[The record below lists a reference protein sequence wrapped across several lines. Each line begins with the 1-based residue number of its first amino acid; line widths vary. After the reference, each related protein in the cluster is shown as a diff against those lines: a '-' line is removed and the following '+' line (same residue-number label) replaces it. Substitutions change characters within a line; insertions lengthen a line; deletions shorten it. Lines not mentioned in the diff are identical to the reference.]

1 MHINDDLFVFYL
13 VSEFLP
19 SHPIVADDIN
29 RVPKSFGTV
38 SAAPW
43 GSAAILPIS
52 WAYIKLMGA
61 KGLRHS
67 SEIAILNANYMAAVL
82 KDAYKVL
89 YAGKNGTVAHEFI
102 LDTRELKK
110 GSGVEAMD
118 IAKRLQD
125 YGFHAPTVSFPV
137 PNTLMI
143 EPTESE
149 DKGELD
155 KFCHALL
162 TIRKEIT
169 DIENGVYT
177 KENNPLKNAPHTQ
190 RIVTS
195 SSYDLPY
202 ARELAAYPAPY
213 ITPESKMWPTVGRI
227 DDAYGDKN
235 LFCTC
240 PPVDDTFKF

>member
-1 MHINDDLFVFYL
+1 M
-13 VSEFLP
+13 P
-19 SHPIVADDIN
+19 SHPIVADDII

-52 WAYIKLMGA
+52 WAYIKLMGS

-67 SEIAILNANYMAAVL
+67 SEVAILNANYMAAVL

-89 YAGKNGTVAHEFI
+89 YAGKNDTVAHEFI
-102 LDTRELKK
+102 LDTRDLKK
-110 GSGVEAMD
+110 TSGVEAMD

-137 PNTLMI
+137 ANTLMI

-149 DKGELD
+149 DKNELD
-155 KFCHALL
+155 RFCHALL
-162 TIRKEIT
+162 SIRKEIA
-169 DIENGVYT
+169 DIENGKYGR
-177 KENNPLKNAPHTQ
+177 ENNPLKNAPHIQ
-190 RIVTS
+190 RMVAS
-195 SSYDLPY
+195 SNWDQPY
-202 ARELAAYPAPY
+202 SRELAAYPAPY

-240 PPVDDTFKF
+240 PPVDETFTF